1 MENLGVLSPHSFYL
15 ELTLDNSSEKVDAF
29 FLECQGFQRTQEVIE
44 ICEVTSNKFGKAKKG
59 LPVRTKI
66 PGNVKSGN
74 LTLRRGMSPSI
85 TLWDWFQASHDNW
98 AKQRRN
104 LSLTIY
110 DPMSKGQ
117 ARFELTGAWPI
128 SYQFA
133 GVGAR
138 STDIVIEEAEI
149 AFEHF
154 KRVKI

>member
-1 MENLGVLSPHSFYL
+1 
-15 ELTLDNSSEKVDAF
+15 
-29 FLECQGFQRTQEVIE
+29 
-44 ICEVTSNKFGKAKKG
+44 
-59 LPVRTKI
+59 
-66 PGNVKSGN
+66 
-74 LTLRRGMSPSI
+74 
-85 TLWDWFQASHDNW
+85 
-98 AKQRRN
+98 
-104 LSLTIY
+104 
-110 DPMSKGQ
+110 MSKGQ